1 MSCCS
6 SDDRSSLKSSTAHLC
21 QKWAEMSWSQK
32 LSTFTIKTGCV
43 RFSRLARGN
52 IKCDHQRNFNQLSA
66 ESSLSPSQSGKH
78 AVAFR
83 SAGSEPCL
91 ETLSADC
98 FKESNRRKIR
108 GRIVP
113 CPQDIKGYP
122 IMWLGNSQKL
132 V

>member
-52 IKCDHQRNFNQLSA
+52 IKFVTIKETSTNFLPKA
-66 ESSLSPSQSGKH
+66 LCLSPSQSGKH

-98 FKESNRRKIR
+98 FKKSTERSEVELFLVL
-108 GRIVP
+108 RILRVILS
-113 CPQDIKGYP
+113 CGCETHK
-122 IMWLGNSQKL
+122 N
-132 V
+132 